1 MSPWLF
7 QFTNL
12 VFISAIQNVLL
23 LLLGLPAK
31 TAALQVD
38 TSLATSDYALAALA
52 LTLLLFEF
60 TADNQQYAYHAYKHS
75 YLARERDDTTAPYY
89 NQTEHWVGSKLTWRL
104 EDAQR
109 GFITRGLWA
118 YSRHPNFFCEQ
129 SFWVRS
135 LLYCRQL
142 VPVANLGVFFPLVGD
157 HPIPSACSKRAQLA
171 FQG

>member
-1 MSPWLF
+1 M
-7 QFTNL
+7 
-12 VFISAIQNVLL
+12 A
-23 LLLGLPAK
+23 LGIPVK
-31 TAALQVD
+31 TAALQAD
-38 TSLATSDYALAALA
+38 TSLSFSDYALAALA
-52 LTLLLFEF
+52 VTILIAEF

-129 SFWVRS
+129 SFWVRFI
-135 LLYCRQL
+135 LYCRQL
-142 VPVANLGVFFPLVGD
+142 VPVANLGCFF
-157 HPIPSACSKRAQLA
+157 R
-171 FQG
+171 